1 MNKKLLHFEGLA
13 VLGVSLYFYAFFEYS
28 WILFLVLLF
37 APDLSMLGY
46 VFNNKIGS
54 VTYNVFHTY
63 SVAIGAVVLG
73 VFLSSELV
81 VAIGLIWNAHIGF
94 DRMLGYGLKY
104 PTHFKDTHLN
114 RV

>member
-1 MNKKLLHFEGLA
+1 MNKKLLHIEGLA
-13 VLGVSLYFYAFFEYS
+13 VLTVSIYLYANSEYS
-28 WILFLVLLF
+28 WLLF
-37 APDLSMLGY
+37 MVLFFVPDLSMLGY
-46 VFNNKIGS
+46 MLNAKVGS

-63 SVAIGAVVLG
+63 SMAIGSIILG
-73 VFLSSELV
+73 IFLSFNLLFS
-81 VAIGLIWNAHIGF
+81 IGLIWSAHIGF